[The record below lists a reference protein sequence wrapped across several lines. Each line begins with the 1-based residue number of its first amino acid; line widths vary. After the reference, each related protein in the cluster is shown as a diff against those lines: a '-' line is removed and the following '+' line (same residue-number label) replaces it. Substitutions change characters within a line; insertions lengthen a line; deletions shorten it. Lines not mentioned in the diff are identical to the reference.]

1 MDYPNLSER
10 RKADRIAMANGIKE
24 IAIKH
29 GAICEVDEVPDEI
42 HITATHPGGLQ
53 LTFWLERKSC
63 QPDVHV
69 IPWHIN
75 YESDARLSPAFGS
88 VNPHH
93 FRKATHVA
101 YGWKALATE
110 IDRGFAA
117 AADGSAYQT
126 KELEVA
132 NDQNS

>member
-10 RKADRIAMANGIKE
+10 RKADRIAMAKGIKE
-24 IAIKH
+24 IAERY
-29 GAICEVDEVPDEI
+29 GATCEVEGAHDEI
-42 HITATHPGGLQ
+42 HIVAIHPGGLQ

-69 IPWHIN
+69 IPWHIH
-75 YESDARLSPAFGS
+75 YESDARLSTAFGS
-88 VNPHH
+88 VNPYH

-101 YGWKALATE
+101 HGWKSLATE

-117 AADGSAYQT
+117 AADGSAYQ
-126 KELEVA
+126 
-132 NDQNS
+132 QSWP